1 MQIDENWY
9 KLYEKLYGKHFNRL
23 LTTGNISTGYV
34 NYNVHNLDDIRDF
47 VEDGFPKNEFYI
59 SLYNYETEDNI
70 LRWDSSDLSIYETY
84 AQKNCI
90 IFRFKQN
97 TDIIKEEVID
107 LNEIQKFMF
116 IRRSINLGCNKDIV
130 EECNKTYNF
139 FKAHF
144 NIKGIMMFNGFDECL
159 LYYYTNELSLKN
171 SSLTLYNINKVL
183 KEKLE
188 LKTILFENIEP
199 YAQITPLPG
208 TQNNNTRLYTQL
220 YFPDFTYEQIMLKGQ
235 EKLLDE
241 DYLYD
246 FETSEKLEEFIKDM
260 DDEITNTERS
270 NTYNFDEIWD
280 KI

>member
-1 MQIDENWY
+1 
-9 KLYEKLYGKHFNRL
+9 
-23 LTTGNISTGYV
+23 
-34 NYNVHNLDDIRDF
+34 
-47 VEDGFPKNEFYI
+47 
-59 SLYNYETEDNI
+59 
-70 LRWDSSDLSIYETY
+70 
-84 AQKNCI
+84 
-90 IFRFKQN
+90 
-97 TDIIKEEVID
+97 
-107 LNEIQKFMF
+107 
-116 IRRSINLGCNKDIV
+116 
-130 EECNKTYNF
+130 
-139 FKAHF
+139 
-144 NIKGIMMFNGFDECL
+144 MMFNGFDECL

-171 SSLTLYNINKVL
+171 PSLTIYNINKVL

-270 NTYNFDEIWD
+270 NTYNFDEMWD